1 MFEKLK
7 VKKAAKRR
15 DHQLSAEEEL
25 LLLQCGSDELIRHY
39 IHKYSFREE
48 SEGFM
53 LDNSS
58 NAVLRSYFNRYA
70 VSPERE
76 YRVLE
81 KDDGLPV
88 YYIERHG
95 LQEKGRKA
103 LLLSG
108 NEWLCDYYVETGHHF
123 RGDDETLFIENASNK
138 LIESYIKKYDLSLP
152 NLQTLCKKN
161 AKWLLVYAKTQKL
174 PEEFE
179 VDFIRAASDEEFA
192 EYIKENSLSLE
203 ACLILLEP
211 ENKEKLRRYISK
223 HSLVSDYPLDDPTA
237 EEKLFQ
243 SKDMDLIREYIKFHG
258 SEISEA
264 GELELFELD
273 DKELIKHHI
282 DLNGLYDFSETILME
297 PGNEE
302 IFKYYAEKCYF
313 SENNQLEL
321 LRRGNKELIATY
333 IEHNSLCLEAEK
345 LLMLTRDKELIKNYH
360 KKWQLNDSSW
370 KLLLE
375 TFLID
380 NI

>member
-1 MFEKLK
+1 MFEKIK
-7 VKKAAKRR
+7 VRKAARRR

-39 IHKYSFREE
+39 IHKYNFKEDAE
-48 SEGFM
+48 SFM

-58 NAVLRSYFNRYA
+58 NNVLRSYFNRYA
-70 VSPERE
+70 VAAELE
-76 YRVLE
+76 YKVLQNS
-81 KDDGLPV
+81 DGLPV

-95 LQEKGRKA
+95 LQEEGKKA

-108 NEWLCDYYVETGHHF
+108 NEWLCDYYVETGHNF
-123 RGDDETLFIENASNK
+123 RGDAEKLFVDTASGKQIET
-138 LIESYIKKYDLSLP
+138 YIKKYELSLS

-161 AKWLLVYAKTQKL
+161 AKWLLVYARSQKL

-179 VDFIRAASDEEFA
+179 IDFLNTASDEEFE

-211 ENKEKLRRYISK
+211 ENREKLRKYISK
-223 HSLVSDYPLDDPTA
+223 HSLVPDYPLDDPTA

-243 SKDMDLIREYIKFHG
+243 SKDMDLIRDYLKFHG
-258 SEISEA
+258 DEISEA

-282 DLNGLYDFSETILME
+282 DVNGLYDFSETILME

-321 LRRGNKELIATY
+321 LRRGNKELIAAY